1 MTQSNPTPGNDAPQQ
16 KTSASDATAS
26 SQDQPI
32 DQSEDLD
39 LHALKAIVTEKDLP
53 LHCPP
58 TNAPLWKLHPR
69 VYLEIAETGSVTCP
83 YCGTYY
89 ELAPGVTIP
98 VHPH

>member
-1 MTQSNPTPGNDAPQQ
+1 MTASNPTPDNATPAPV
-16 KTSASDATAS
+16 
-26 SQDQPI
+26 DQV
-32 DQSEDLD
+32 DDLD
-39 LHALKAIVTEKDLP
+39 LQARKVTVSEKDLP

-69 VYLEIAETGSVTCP
+69 VYLEIAETGNITCP

-89 ELAPGVTIP
+89 ELAPGVKIP